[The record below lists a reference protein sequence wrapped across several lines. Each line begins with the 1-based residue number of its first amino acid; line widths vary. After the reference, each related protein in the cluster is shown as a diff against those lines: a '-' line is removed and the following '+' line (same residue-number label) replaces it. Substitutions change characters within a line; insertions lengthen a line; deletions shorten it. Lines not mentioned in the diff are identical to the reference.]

1 MWRVRRIAEITT
13 LEKENP
19 GIMKHVGMINATIRL
34 NVNDW
39 CLEAPR
45 AIFITPPECD
55 HLLQASEIFLG
66 SNHEKPAVFLDTS
79 FFISDAFWKPTQGKS
94 FNLFWSNQ
102 SDLLHA
108 SHHLSNEL
116 WATRSAMSSALYLQR
131 CAHQAGDYSTE
142 HWIRLISG
150 LLHQFENLQLKVDL
164 GLLCRVLELVEK
176 DARKA
181 YQQLAA
187 AFQRVLMQREA
198 RIQRQL
204 RVLSKLLAIF
214 HSLLQLS
221 FSIRNLVTRQRS
233 WFLYHGSHP
242 SDTLL
247 DSRSGYLRGCIP
259 AFVS

>member
-1 MWRVRRIAEITT
+1 
-13 LEKENP
+13 
-19 GIMKHVGMINATIRL
+19 MINGTIRL
-34 NVNDW
+34 NVKDW
-39 CLEAPR
+39 SLEAPR
-45 AIFITPPECD
+45 AILITPPECD

-66 SNHEKPAVFLDTS
+66 SSDDEKRAVLLDSS
-79 FFISDAFWKPTQGKS
+79 FFIADTVWKPIQSKF

-131 CAHQAGDYSTE
+131 CAHQVGDYSAE

-150 LLHQFENLQLKVDL
+150 LLHQLETLRLKVDL
-164 GLLCRVLELVEK
+164 GLLCRILELAEI
-176 DARKA
+176 DPRQA
-181 YQQLAA
+181 YQRFAA
-187 AFQRVLMQREA
+187 AFQRVLAQREA

-247 DSRSGYLRGCIP
+247 DSRSGYSRGCIS